1 MLRRAGDRRRVVW
14 IVGGG
19 ELTTDEKHDR
29 LCLFRGAATSNQ
41 GVVAVMNAAGSRGL
55 DHQKLPELILVEPPP
70 TVADLLQ
77 IIGRVARVPG
87 QHGRVVTLVTRSALM
102 AAAGVLRRDPEKLA
116 LFSEVVAVFEAVG
129 YCWASLLE
137 YFSGDED
144 EPARAAPR
152 DGCCP
157 ACARLFEAR
166 DGRAAP
172 PVARV
177 VPQVHAL
184 VVLVK
189 SLADATQQQP
199 TLSVRP
205 PRGNQSKSVTSLIIS
220 RAGVVQRCPH
230 FVGAFVLERGARAHR
245 LVAPRGGRTVARAA
259 RRC

>member
-1 MLRRAGDRRRVVW
+1 MAAVAAALP
-14 IVGGG
+14 
-19 ELTTDEKHDR
+19 
-29 LCLFRGAATSNQ
+29 RG
-41 GVVAVMNAAGSRGL
+41 V
-55 DHQKLPELILVEPPP
+55 
-70 TVADLLQ
+70 DLLQ

-152 DGCCP
+152 DDCCP

-172 PVARV
+172 PVALV

-184 VVLVK
+184 VVLVR

-205 PRGNQSKSVTSLIIS
+205 PRGNQ
-220 RAGVVQRCPH
+220 
-230 FVGAFVLERGARAHR
+230 
-245 LVAPRGGRTVARAA
+245 
-259 RRC
+259 